1 MKTKQGRVTFSAVGL
16 GGRASA
22 YLSVLHEIY
31 PNDHQVVA
39 VADPDPIKQARARKD
54 YGLRDNQIFN
64 TDLELMEQ
72 PRLSD
77 VAVIATQDKLHLR
90 GVQGLLAKGYDL
102 ILEKPVATT
111 LEELKQVAKLSKSF
125 PDQMVAVCH
134 VLRHTLFF
142 GKIRRILES
151 DWFGPVVSIQHNE
164 NIGYYHFAH
173 SYVRGPWNNE
183 QTSGPLAL
191 TKSCHDMDI
200 LLYLLGDAHCR
211 HISSYGDL
219 SIFNRKHYDPDT
231 MAPMCV
237 DCPQNESCAYSAP
250 RVYSSGK
257 IKSMV
262 FDLSSKDKVR
272 ENLGTSPYGRCVYH
286 CDNNVADHQSTAIE
300 FDNGVTA
307 TFNLSAFTA
316 TAHRSLKVMCQFGEI
331 RAIEKP
337 YLIETTD
344 FRTDQTT
351 VTELDVHDRGHG
363 GGDKA
368 FMKDFMESYLHGA
381 PFNSTLEQ
389 AIESHAMALLA
400 EESRKENGNAKC
412 VSEWMQELWQNG
424 QRKTDRT
431 QI

>member
-1 MKTKQGRVTFSAVGL
+1 MKMKQGRVTFSVVGL

-22 YLSVLHEIY
+22 YLSALQELY
-31 PNDHQVVA
+31 PNEHQVVA
-39 VADPDPIKQARARKD
+39 VADPDPVKQARARND
-54 YGLRDNQIFN
+54 YGLQDNQIFD
-64 TDLELMEQ
+64 TDLDLMEQ

-77 VAVIATQDKLHLR
+77 VAIVATQDKLHLR
-90 GVQGLLAKGYDL
+90 DIRGLLAKGYDL

-111 LEELKQVAKLSKSF
+111 LEELQEIAAVSKSF

-134 VLRHTLFF
+134 VLRHTVFF
-142 GKIRRILES
+142 GEIRRILES
-151 DWFGPVVSIQHNE
+151 GRFGPVVSIQHNE

-173 SYVRGPWNNE
+173 SYVRGPWNNSE
-183 QTSGPLAL
+183 TSGPLTL

-200 LLYLLGDAHCR
+200 LLYLLGNTHCQQ
-211 HISSYGDL
+211 ISSYGAL
-219 SIFNRKHYDPDT
+219 SIFNRDHYDPAT

-237 DCPQNESCAYSAP
+237 DCPQNESCAFSAP
-250 RVYSSGK
+250 KLYSSGK
-257 IKSMV
+257 IKSVV
-262 FDLSSKDKVR
+262 FDRSSVDKVR

-286 CDNNVADHQSTAIE
+286 CDNNVVDHQSTAIK

-307 TFNLSAFTA
+307 TFNLSAFSA
-316 TAHRSLKVMCQFGEI
+316 KVNRSLKIMCQFGEI

-344 FRTDQTT
+344 FRTDETT
-351 VTELDVHDRGHG
+351 VTELDIRDRGHG

-368 FMKDFMESYLHGA
+368 FVKDFMESYLHGV

-400 EESRKENGNAKC
+400 EESRKDNGNAQS
-412 VSEWMQELWQNG
+412 VAQWMQRL
-424 QRKTDRT
+424 
-431 QI
+431 

>member
-1 MKTKQGRVTFSAVGL
+1 MKQGRVTFSVVGL

-22 YLSVLHEIY
+22 YLSALQELY
-31 PNDHQVVA
+31 PNEHQVVA
-39 VADPDPIKQARARKD
+39 VADPDPVKQARARND
-54 YGLRDNQIFN
+54 YGLQDNQIFD
-64 TDLELMEQ
+64 TDLDLMEQ

-77 VAVIATQDKLHLR
+77 VAIVATQDKLHLR
-90 GVQGLLAKGYDL
+90 DIRGLLAKGYDL

-111 LEELKQVAKLSKSF
+111 LEELQEIAAVSKSF

-134 VLRHTLFF
+134 VLRHTVFF
-142 GKIRRILES
+142 GEIRRILES
-151 DWFGPVVSIQHNE
+151 GRFGPVVSIQHNE

-173 SYVRGPWNNE
+173 SYVRGPWNNSE
-183 QTSGPLAL
+183 TSGPLTL

-200 LLYLLGDAHCR
+200 LLYLLENTHCQQ
-211 HISSYGDL
+211 ISSYGAL
-219 SIFNRKHYDPDT
+219 SIFNRDHYDPAT

-237 DCPQNESCAYSAP
+237 DCPQNESCAFSAP
-250 RVYSSGK
+250 KLYSSGK
-257 IKSMV
+257 IKSVV
-262 FDLSSKDKVR
+262 FDRSSVDKVR

-286 CDNNVADHQSTAIE
+286 CDNNVVDHQSTAIK

-307 TFNLSAFTA
+307 TFNLSAFSA
-316 TAHRSLKVMCQFGEI
+316 KVNRSLKIMCQFGEI

-344 FRTDQTT
+344 FRTDETT
-351 VTELDVHDRGHG
+351 VTELDIRDRGHG

-368 FMKDFMESYLHGA
+368 FVKDFMESYLHGV

-400 EESRKENGNAKC
+400 EESRKDNGNAQS
-412 VSEWMQELWQNG
+412 VAQWMQRL
-424 QRKTDRT
+424 
-431 QI
+431 

>member
-1 MKTKQGRVTFSAVGL
+1 MKMKQGRVTFSVVGL

-22 YLSVLHEIY
+22 YLSALQELY
-31 PNDHQVVA
+31 PNEHQVVA
-39 VADPDPIKQARARKD
+39 VADPDPVKQARARND
-54 YGLRDNQIFN
+54 YGLQDNQIFD
-64 TDLELMEQ
+64 TDLDLMEQ

-77 VAVIATQDKLHLR
+77 VAIVATQDKLHLR
-90 GVQGLLAKGYDL
+90 DIRGLLAKGYDL

-111 LEELKQVAKLSKSF
+111 LEELQEIAAVSKSF

-134 VLRHTLFF
+134 VLRHTVFF
-142 GKIRRILES
+142 GEIRRILES
-151 DWFGPVVSIQHNE
+151 GRFGPVVSIQHNE

-173 SYVRGPWNNE
+173 SYVRGPWNNSE
-183 QTSGPLAL
+183 TSGPLTL

-200 LLYLLGDAHCR
+200 LLYLLGNTHCQQ
-211 HISSYGDL
+211 ISSYGAL
-219 SIFNRKHYDPDT
+219 SIFNRDHYDPAT

-237 DCPQNESCAYSAP
+237 DCPQNESCAFSAP
-250 RVYSSGK
+250 KLYSSGK
-257 IKSMV
+257 IKSVV
-262 FDLSSKDKVR
+262 FDLSSVDKVR

-286 CDNNVADHQSTAIE
+286 CDNNVVDHQSTAIK

-307 TFNLSAFTA
+307 TFNLSAFSA
-316 TAHRSLKVMCQFGEI
+316 KVNRSLKIMCQFGEI

-344 FRTDQTT
+344 FRTDETT
-351 VTELDVHDRGHG
+351 VTELDIRDRGHG

-368 FMKDFMESYLHGA
+368 FVKDFMESYLHGV

-400 EESRKENGNAKC
+400 EESRKDNGNAQS
-412 VSEWMQELWQNG
+412 VAQWMQRL
-424 QRKTDRT
+424 
-431 QI
+431 

>member
-1 MKTKQGRVTFSAVGL
+1 MKQGRVTFSVVGL

-22 YLSVLHEIY
+22 YLSALQELY
-31 PNDHQVVA
+31 PNEHQVVA
-39 VADPDPIKQARARKD
+39 VADPDPVKQARARND
-54 YGLRDNQIFN
+54 YGLQDNQIFDS
-64 TDLELMEQ
+64 DLDLMEQ

-77 VAVIATQDKLHLR
+77 VAIVATQDKLHLR
-90 GVQGLLAKGYDL
+90 DIRGLLAKGYDL

-111 LEELKQVAKLSKSF
+111 LEELQEIAAVSKSF

-134 VLRHTLFF
+134 VLRHTVFF
-142 GKIRRILES
+142 GEIRRILES
-151 DWFGPVVSIQHNE
+151 GRFGPVVSIQHNE

-173 SYVRGPWNNE
+173 SYVRGPWNNSE
-183 QTSGPLAL
+183 TSGPLTL

-200 LLYLLGDAHCR
+200 LLYLLGNTHCQQ
-211 HISSYGDL
+211 ISSYGAL
-219 SIFNRKHYDPDT
+219 SVFNRDHYDPNT

-237 DCPQNESCAYSAP
+237 DCPQNESCAFSAP
-250 RVYSSGK
+250 KLYSSGK
-257 IKSMV
+257 IKSVV
-262 FDLSSKDKVR
+262 FDLSSVDKVR

-286 CDNNVADHQSTAIE
+286 CDNNVVDHQSTAIK

-307 TFNLSAFTA
+307 TFNLSAFSA
-316 TAHRSLKVMCQFGEI
+316 KVNRSLKIMCQFGEI

-344 FRTDQTT
+344 FRTDETT
-351 VTELDVHDRGHG
+351 VTELDIRDRGHG

-368 FMKDFMESYLHGA
+368 FVKDFMESYLHGV

-400 EESRKENGNAKC
+400 EESRKDNGNAKS
-412 VSEWMQELWQNG
+412 VSQWMQGL
-424 QRKTDRT
+424 
-431 QI
+431 